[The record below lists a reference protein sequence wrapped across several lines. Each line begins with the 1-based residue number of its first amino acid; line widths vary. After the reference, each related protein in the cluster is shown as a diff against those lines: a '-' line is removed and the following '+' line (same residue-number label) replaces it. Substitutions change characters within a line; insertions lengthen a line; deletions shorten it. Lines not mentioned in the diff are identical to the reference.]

1 MSNYEAAL
9 STFSSILE
17 ELQVTHGA
25 RRGQV
30 FGQVGLK
37 VEGRVIAACLTNGH
51 LSVKLPPEAYAE
63 TLKLDGAQSFAPDG
77 TPMTTWIEIPHE
89 YGDQWREYVMKS
101 LRYIM
106 SQPVPK
112 RNKPDKQKKGKS

>member
-9 STFSSILE
+9 ATFSSILE

-37 VEGRVIAACLTNGH
+37 VGSRVIAVCLTNGH
-51 LSVKLPPEAYAE
+51 LSVKLPPEEYAE
-63 TLKLDGAQSFAPDG
+63 TLKLDGVRPFVPEG

-112 RNKPDKQKKGKS
+112 RTRSKTKGKA